1 MMDYLKKIMIS
12 DLVLLDKSSS
22 LFDTIKYPWDL
33 ISNIPDLFLEK
44 SSAYNDRE
52 NVIINDSDGVVMVDD
67 TAIIEP
73 FSVLNGPLFI
83 GKNTLVKSHSTIS
96 NSIINHDC
104 KVSGEIHSCIFQPYS
119 NKAHDG
125 FLGHSFIGSW
135 ANLGAGTTTSNL
147 KNNYSSVSVK
157 WDGELIDTESIFFG
171 SIIGEHVKTAIGTNL
186 NTGTVIEV
194 GCNIVSQSF
203 PPRHIPA
210 FSLFYKN
217 KSMKIQFNNFC
228 DTAEKAMQRRNKTLS
243 SSQKSILNSIYKNY

>member
-1 MMDYLKKIMIS
+1 MDYLKKIIIS

-22 LFDTIKYPWDL
+22 LFETIKYPWDL
-33 ISNIPDLFLEK
+33 IDNIPDLLSEK
-44 SSAYNDRE
+44 SSTYNDRE
-52 NVIINDSDGVVMVDD
+52 NVIINDSDGIVIVDD
-67 TAIIEP
+67 TATIEP

-83 GKNTLVKSHSTIS
+83 GKNTLIKSHSTIS

-147 KNNYSSVSVK
+147 KNNYSSISVK

-186 NTGTVIEV
+186 NTGTVIEI

-217 KSMKIQFNNFC
+217 KSMKIQFDNFVIL
-228 DTAEKAMQRRNKTLS
+228 QRKRCKEEIRPFLP
-243 SSQKSILNSIYKNY
+243 QKNLF

>member
-1 MMDYLKKIMIS
+1 MDYLKKIIIS

-22 LFDTIKYPWDL
+22 LFETIKYPWDL
-33 ISNIPDLFLEK
+33 IANIPDLLSEK

-52 NVIINDSDGVVMVDD
+52 NVIINDSDGLVIVDD
-67 TAIIEP
+67 TATIEP

-83 GKNTLVKSHSTIS
+83 GKNTLIKSHSTIS

-147 KNNYSSVSVK
+147 KNNYSSISVK

-186 NTGTVIEV
+186 NTGTVIEI

-217 KSMKIQFNNFC
+217 KSMKIQFDNFC

-243 SSQKSILNSIYKNY
+243 SSEKSTLNSIYKNY

>member
-1 MMDYLKKIMIS
+1 MDYLKKIIIS

-22 LFDTIKYPWDL
+22 LFETIKYPWDL
-33 ISNIPDLFLEK
+33 IDNIPDLLSEK

-52 NVIINDSDGVVMVDD
+52 NVIINDSDGIVIVDD
-67 TAIIEP
+67 TATIEP

-83 GKNTLVKSHSTIS
+83 GKNTLIKSHSTIS

-147 KNNYSSVSVK
+147 KNNYSSISVK

-186 NTGTVIEV
+186 NTGTVIEI

-217 KSMKIQFNNFC
+217 KSMKIQFDNFC
-228 DTAEKAMQRRNKTLS
+228 DTAEKAMQRRNKALS
-243 SSQKSILNSIYKNY
+243 SSEKSILDSIYKNC

>member
-1 MMDYLKKIMIS
+1 MDYLKKIIIS

-22 LFDTIKYPWDL
+22 LFETIKYPWDL
-33 ISNIPDLFLEK
+33 IDNIPDLLSEK
-44 SSAYNDRE
+44 SSAYNDRQ
-52 NVIINDSDGVVMVDD
+52 NVIINDSDGIVIVDD
-67 TAIIEP
+67 TATIEP

-83 GKNTLVKSHSTIS
+83 GKNTLIKSHSTIS

-147 KNNYSSVSVK
+147 KNNYSSISVK

-186 NTGTVIEV
+186 NTGTVIEI

-217 KSMKIQFNNFC
+217 KSMKIQFDNFC
-228 DTAEKAMQRRNKTLS
+228 DTAEKAMQRRNKALS
-243 SSQKSILNSIYKNY
+243 SSEKSILDSIYKNC

>member
-1 MMDYLKKIMIS
+1 MDYLKKIIIS

-22 LFDTIKYPWDL
+22 LFETIKYPWDL
-33 ISNIPDLFLEK
+33 IDNIPDLLSEK
-44 SSAYNDRE
+44 SSTYNDRE
-52 NVIINDSDGVVMVDD
+52 NVIINDSDGIVIVDD
-67 TAIIEP
+67 TATIEP

-83 GKNTLVKSHSTIS
+83 GKNTLIKSHSTIS

-147 KNNYSSVSVK
+147 KNNYSSISVK

-186 NTGTVIEV
+186 NTGTVIEI

-217 KSMKIQFNNFC
+217 KSMKIQFDNFC
-228 DTAEKAMQRRNKTLS
+228 DTAEKAMQRRNKALS
-243 SSQKSILNSIYKNY
+243 SSEKSILDSIYKNC

>member
-1 MMDYLKKIMIS
+1 MDYLKKIIIS

-22 LFDTIKYPWDL
+22 LFETIKYPWDL
-33 ISNIPDLFLEK
+33 IANIPDLLSEK

-52 NVIINDSDGVVMVDD
+52 NVIINDSDGIVIVDD
-67 TAIIEP
+67 TATIEP

-83 GKNTLVKSHSTIS
+83 GKNTLIKSHSTIS

-147 KNNYSSVSVK
+147 KNNYSSISIK

-186 NTGTVIEV
+186 NTGTVIEI

-217 KSMKIQFNNFC
+217 KSMKIQFDNFC
-228 DTAEKAMQRRNKTLS
+228 DTAEKAMQRRNKALS
-243 SSQKSILNSIYKNY
+243 SSEKSILDSIYKNC

>member
-1 MMDYLKKIMIS
+1 MDYLKKIIIS

-22 LFDTIKYPWDL
+22 LFETIKYPWDL
-33 ISNIPDLFLEK
+33 IANIPDLLSEK

-52 NVIINDSDGVVMVDD
+52 NVIINDSDGIVIVDD
-67 TAIIEP
+67 TATIEP

-83 GKNTLVKSHSTIS
+83 GKNTLIKSHSTIS

-147 KNNYSSVSVK
+147 KNNYSSISVK

-186 NTGTVIEV
+186 NTGTVIEI

-217 KSMKIQFNNFC
+217 KSMKIQFDNFC
-228 DTAEKAMQRRNKTLS
+228 DTAEKAMQRRNKALS
-243 SSQKSILNSIYKNY
+243 SSEKSILDSIYKNC